1 MNKFLHTDLKL
12 PYCKGCGHSNVLRNV
27 AAALEEINID
37 PLKCIVVTD
46 IGCVGLA
53 DKYLKTHT
61 VHTLHGRSTAIATGI
76 KIAEKLDDEDTKII
90 VLIGDGGA
98 TIGLL
103 HLVEAARLNV
113 DITVLLHN
121 NFLYGMTGGQHSSL
135 TPEKFITRTTPYG
148 NPSPSLDILSLLD
161 SAKAGFLART
171 LAQSRDLKGII
182 KQAISFKGFSIVEI
196 VEICTGY
203 AARFNKLNKREIE
216 EILRKEKK
224 PAGILKKEEREYIFK
239 KEDVVPED
247 IEIPFIEKK
256 FSNFLEDDFSVLLAG
271 SAGEGVQF
279 SAEMFARSA
288 IACGLYVTQKND
300 NPVTVGSGFSTCEL
314 KFSKKKINYTGIVK
328 PDYVILT
335 SMDGFLRIKNK
346 LNKLN
351 SKIIADTSIKEVY
364 GEKRNFRKFG
374 NIRSGV
380 NISALS
386 FLLKLKSF
394 IPFEAFAFT
403 LKKYGEELLNVAKLS
418 YDDNFP

>member
-1 MNKFLHTDLKL
+1 MDRFLHTDLNF
-12 PYCKGCGHSNVLRNV
+12 PYCKGCGHSNVLKTI
-27 AAALEEINID
+27 AIALEEINIE

-76 KIAEKLDDEDTKII
+76 KIAEKLDGKDTKVV

-103 HLVEAARLNV
+103 HLVEAARLNI

-121 NFLYGMTGGQHSSL
+121 NFLYGMTGGQHSSF

-171 LAQSRDLKGII
+171 LAQNREMKDII

-203 AARFNKLNKREIE
+203 AARFNRLNKREIE
-216 EILRKEKK
+216 EILRREKK
-224 PAGILKKEEREYIFK
+224 PTGILKKEEREYIFK
-239 KEDVVPED
+239 KEDVIPEN
-247 IEIPFIEKK
+247 IEIAFIEKK
-256 FSNFLEDDFSVLLAG
+256 FTDFLGDNFSVLLAG

-288 IACGLYVTQKND
+288 ITCGLYVTQKND
-300 NPVTVGSGFSTCEL
+300 NPVTVGSGFSICEL
-314 KFSKKKINYTGIVK
+314 KFSKSEINYTGIEK
-328 PDYVILT
+328 PDYVIIT
-335 SMDGFLRIKNK
+335 SMDGFLRIRDK
-346 LNKLN
+346 LNRLD
-351 SKIIADTSIKEVY
+351 SKIIADESLKEVH
-364 GEKRNFRKFG
+364 GEKRNFRKFK
-374 NIRSGV
+374 NIRSGI

-386 FLLKLKSF
+386 FLLKLKPF
-394 IPFEAFAFT
+394 IPFESFTYT
-403 LKKYGEELLNVAKLS
+403 LKEYGEELLNVAKLS
-418 YDDNFP
+418 YYDNFL